1 MKLMLNPDQKIV
13 DLIRDGL
20 KRTGGYCPC
29 RREHTPENI
38 CMCEE
43 FRDQVSDPAFE
54 GFCHC
59 RLYYKSLEETPAGYR
74 TASAATDDLDPFR
87 DDLA

>member
-1 MKLMLNPDQKIV
+1 MKLILNPDEKIV
-13 DLIRDGL
+13 ELIRGGL
-20 KRTGGYCPC
+20 VRTGGYCPC
-29 RREHTPENI
+29 RREHVPENI

-43 FRDQVSDPAFE
+43 FRKQVSDPAFE

-59 RLYYKSLEETPAGYR
+59 RLYYKSLEETPAGYSV
-74 TASAATDDLDPFR
+74 SAVTDDLAPQH

>member
-1 MKLMLNPDQKIV
+1 MKLILNPDEHIV
-13 DLIRDGL
+13 ELIRDGL

-29 RREHTPENI
+29 RREHVPETI
-38 CMCEE
+38 CVCEE
-43 FRDQVSDPAFE
+43 FRRQISDPAFE

-59 RLYYKSLEETPAGYR
+59 RLYYKSLEETPAGYSKMSP
-74 TASAATDDLDPFR
+74 AGGPEPPE